1 MLRYLRVPSVGKGIR
16 YHMITHTGE
25 KIISVMYAAHHLP
38 TLRTFTPLH
47 LMTPFSPFTK
57 FTTLTNLT
65 TPTTF
70 TQLAHFTQFG
80 QFSHLTQLTQFI
92 QTTHFKHIFSIYP
105 IYPFY
110 PFNLFLL
117 LMGAHTEVARCGG
130 YGSAPAHGVPARGV
144 PYVQSSW

>member
-25 KIISVMYAAHHLP
+25 KLISVMYAAYHLP

-47 LMTPFSPFTK
+47 LMTPLTPVTPFSPFTK

-70 TQLAHFTQFG
+70 TQLAHFTQLG
-80 QFSHLTQLTQFI
+80 
-92 QTTHFKHIFSIYP
+92 HFP
-105 IYPFY
+105 I
-110 PFNLFLL
+110 
-117 LMGAHTEVARCGG
+117 
-130 YGSAPAHGVPARGV
+130 
-144 PYVQSSW
+144 